1 MTSNINKLTMD
12 YDANKVTGGASEPPQ
27 ILVVSPSEIIHNDK
41 SLCNNISETNSTNS
55 TNSTDSTDLTDSTDS
70 TVSITQLP
78 STNNQLIIIS
88 EGENEKDS
96 ETSCIDNSMALVT
109 KTHSDLAI
117 AISNITTV
125 SRVGLDI
132 ASFISHFALGTAKI
146 STSLGL
152 DIARTMTGVVSDRIV
167 QATKDED
174 GGIIDAS
181 ATLLHRTLSL
191 TEQIALA
198 GLEFTSET
206 VQLALGS
213 ASESMNVIDTLFGT
227 TDAAKALAEFV
238 QLVKREW
245 DSLYEGDDKLIIEPN
260 EYGAF
265 KVVKALTAWTCLQYV
280 TSERYERNLG
290 GWKKVRLVGLSDIC
304 NDWVHINDDDFS
316 VYDEL
321 ESICFEDEEEDEIV
335 VIGQNKPSGSNN
347 IVVGDLTPR
356 DEIPEFKFNMDE
368 DQTKRLSDLFLETTK
383 RFSNPYLQEHETQ
396 TKKEKLFSLLHNLK
410 RYSKFSSSAYDI
422 RNAIIGGIP
431 LPLLVQRSKEKGRLH
446 RFNFARSA
454 ELSSDSVVDSSYQRS
469 FTSSGSYQ
477 PTYFLIRDHTTKSI
491 ILALRGTMSIH
502 DLIVDLTC
510 EYEDF
515 QFPEDIQRGDTTKYQ
530 IHKGMLK
537 VAKAIA
543 TPGQSGIF
551 EALKREMEAN
561 DDYGLVLVG
570 HSLGAGVAS
579 ILAILL
585 ASPKNC
591 MTTRK
596 SRLPLGRKVHT
607 YAFATPCVMSAALSK
622 RVQPLVTSVAYG
634 NDVVCRLSLGHV
646 LDLRNMVRFLSSNK
660 SKTGEAGEETASKII
675 KKFIDYQSR
684 SFSDDERGR
693 ETREEFE
700 NWFWKVRGDC
710 YSYMQNPKLYPPGKV
725 YWIVSNRAPYSEDNY
740 DQENLDDEEE
750 DKEREPILEEKT
762 NKNYFMLDV
771 DVEKIF
777 QEVTFS
783 PRMMMDHFPH
793 FYENVLK
800 SL

>member
-27 ILVVSPSEIIHNDK
+27 ILVVSPK
-41 SLCNNISETNSTNS
+41 
-55 TNSTDSTDLTDSTDS
+55 
-70 TVSITQLP
+70 
-78 STNNQLIIIS
+78 
-88 EGENEKDS
+88 GENEKDS

-117 AISNITTV
+117 TISNITTV

-152 DIARTMTGVVSDRIV
+152 DIARTMTGVMSDRIV

-174 GGIIDAS
+174 GGLSFIPRIIDAS

-570 HSLGAGVAS
+570 HSLGVAS

-793 FYENVLK
+793 FYG
-800 SL
+800 